1 MSFLDELERDL
12 LQAAERRRDARQA
25 ATVRRLR
32 ERLGLHALRM
42 HRSPDAG
49 QRATGSARPAHGSG
63 GERPGARLRRVA
75 LATLLFALIGAT
87 TAGAGLLLLRST
99 VIPGPAVRDVPR
111 DQLPLPGTTR
121 LTGLTADDP
130 VAGRPPWALRLAR
143 SSTGLLCSTV
153 GQLEDGRFGLVGLDG
168 RFRTLP
174 ERIVDA
180 CGERL
185 AGARASLI
193 GARVFD
199 AQDPQEVRT
208 VVNGV
213 AGPALRAVSIEVRGR
228 ARAVPV
234 GSGGTF
240 LAVLPGYPEDSGVQ
254 ATLRFASG
262 RTETHPLARSATVV
276 PDPEGGQAWK
286 SMAFMTAGDGRSCI
300 TFSTARRTSATGGSS
315 PAACGLMRHRRNRSH
330 GWFFAVRRL
339 VPGAPAPRRRWPHGD
354 WGEHPPRTAVWGGAG
369 DEVEAVVVT
378 GPGGIRSTLPIAPS
392 RTFLGVFPGAVDP
405 QALAVTLRFADGR
418 TRTFQGSTN
427 LVARAVPTRTNRAT
441 AVPSPPNRA
450 GRKVP
455 TP

>member
-12 LQAAERRRDARQA
+12 LQAAERRRDARPSQ
-25 ATVRRLR
+25 RL
-32 ERLGLHALRM
+32 
-42 HRSPDAG
+42 S
-49 QRATGSARPAHGSG
+49 
-63 GERPGARLRRVA
+63 RLRRIV

-87 TAGAGLLLLRST
+87 TAGAGLLLLRGT

-121 LTGLTADDP
+121 LTGLTAEDP
-130 VAGRPPWALRLAR
+130 VAGRPPWTLRLAR

-153 GQLEDGRFGLVGLDG
+153 GQLDGGRFGLVGLDG
-168 RFRTLP
+168 RFRTYP
-174 ERIVDA
+174 ERIVDS

-185 AGARASLI
+185 DGERASLL

-199 AQDPQEVRT
+199 ADDPREVRT

-213 AGPALRAVSIEVRGR
+213 AGPALRAVTLEVRGR
-228 ARAVPV
+228 RREAPV
-234 GSGGTF
+234 GPGGTF

-262 RTETHPLARSATVV
+262 KTETHPLARSATVV

-286 SMAFMTAGDGRSCI
+286 SMAFMTAGDARSCI
-300 TFSTARRTSATGGSS
+300 TFSTARQASAMRASS
-315 PAACGLMRHRRNRSH
+315 PAACGLMRHRGSRSQ
-330 GWFFAVRRL
+330 GWYFAVRRL
-339 VPGAPAPRRRWPHGD
+339 APDAPAPRRSWPNGD
-354 WGEHPPRTAVWGGAG
+354 WGRHPPRTAVWGGAG
-369 DEVEAVVVT
+369 DEVEEIVVT
-378 GPGGIRSTLPIAPS
+378 GPGGIRTTLPIAPS
-392 RTFLGVFPGAVDP
+392 RTFFGVFPGDVDP
-405 QALAVTLRFADGR
+405 QALAVTVRFADGR
-418 TRTFQGSTN
+418 TRTFHGSAN